1 MGSMCVQIVPQ
12 YTYDLSKNASG
23 VSAVTGKLIGGIF
36 AAVAPVL
43 FRGDE
48 DCLFLD
54 VYVPGSA
61 VREPAA
67 KKLPAVSWYY
77 GGAVSFRIEERCAR
91 S

>member
-1 MGSMCVQIVPQ
+1 MCVQIVPQ

-23 VSAVTGKLIGGIF
+23 ATAAVGKLFGSIF
-36 AAVAPVL
+36 AGVAPVL

-61 VREPAA
+61 AREPAG
-67 KKLPAVSWYY
+67 KRLPAVSWYY
-77 GGAVSFRIEERCAR
+77 GGAVSFHAR
-91 S
+91 ADDRG